1 MIAVLTIIAV
11 MFLFPLLGFLFGA
24 FSGWVVGLFFGHI
37 VLGFFSQLGIDGFTM
52 WEIGGILGFIGGYFK
67 TVVSK

>member
-1 MIAVLTIIAV
+1 MSVLIILTV
-11 MFLFPLLGFLFGA
+11 LFILPLLGFLFGA

-37 VLGFFSQLGIDGFTM
+37 ILAFFSQIGLDGFTM
-52 WEIGGILGFIGGYFK
+52 WEIGGILGFVGGYFK